1 MSEIIHYQDPQSR
14 AVRTQTLLNF
24 YDIPHKNVLID
35 IRKGDNKK
43 EDYLK
48 IHPHGRVPAISY
60 NGQVIIESG
69 AITLFLA
76 DLYPDKMSTPKV
88 GTPERALLYEWLF
101 FFHASLEQQAMQGF
115 NPETKEK
122 AASEVRRLLEGMGSR
137 LKGPHVLGDQFS
149 LLDVIIYTELAWY
162 KAIGLYPEGLEPF
175 DTFMKSHDERM
186 KPALSLKG

>member
-43 EDYLK
+43 DDYLK
-48 IHPHGRVPAISY
+48 IHPHGRVPAIAY
-60 NGQVIIESG
+60 NGQVILESG
-69 AITLFLA
+69 AITLFLG
-76 DLYPDKMSTPKV
+76 DLYADNMNTPKV

-101 FFHASLEQQAMQGF
+101 FFHASLEQQAMAGF

-137 LKGPHVLGDQFS
+137 LKGPHVLGEQFS
-149 LLDVIIYTELAWY
+149 LLDVIVYTELAWY

-175 DTFMKSHDERM
+175 DTFMKSHQERM
-186 KPALSLKG
+186 APALSLKG